1 MRAPSLPLLS
11 LLTVL
16 AGGLVA
22 PRAHADVIDPSEEA
36 CGKAGDACTVLGKD
50 GVCKAER
57 CGRLDYSN
65 PGPDGTPGTLEYD
78 CVRCV
83 EEAEPAEPEP
93 TPEATPEPTPEAAPE
108 GGPTPAKASPE
119 PSTSAKGTRCAVGP
133 TTTSM
138 LSFGLGLGLLGLAVR
153 RRR

>member
-1 MRAPSLPLLS
+1 MRVPCLPLLP

-22 PRAHADVIDPSEEA
+22 PLAHADVIDPAEEA
-36 CGKAGDACTVLGKD
+36 CDQAGDACTVGGRD
-50 GVCKAER
+50 GVCKAQT
-57 CGRLDYSN
+57 CARLDYSN
-65 PGPDGTPGTLEYD
+65 PGPDGTPGTSEYD

-83 EEAEPAEPEP
+83 EGEEPAE
-93 TPEATPEPTPEAAPE
+93 PEATPEPTPEAAPE
-108 GGPTPAKASPE
+108 GGPSPAKASPE
-119 PSTSAKGTRCAVGP
+119 PSSSAKGTRCAVGP
-133 TTTSM
+133 TTTSL